1 MSKNN
6 NIQNIKNPKLHK
18 RTNSNSI
25 AGNAQTGKY
34 CLK

>member
-6 NIQNIKNPKLHK
+6 NIQNNKNSKVHK

-25 AGNAQTGKY
+25 AGNTQTGKESF
-34 CLK
+34 